1 MTRAVLVGDVGG
13 THSRWATF
21 SGELGPVSIVR
32 TCDSRGLADAVK
44 GRVAGAAACG
54 VAVAGPVRDGRVRL
68 TNADWSGAEDDL
80 GIPVALVNDLEAVA
94 LAVPALA
101 STDVEWLTAASS
113 LDESVLCLGIGTGF
127 GGALWT
133 TNGVQSME
141 PGHDSLGHFEPLG
154 REVTVEEVVSG
165 MAIRD
170 MEQQGID
177 VSAVV
182 PLAFDMA
189 LRRLIRRCNPRAIL
203 LMGGVVEGRRD
214 LFAAA
219 KEAGLPVGV
228 IVHPFPA
235 LVGAAAAAMERLA
248 VR

>member
-1 MTRAVLVGDVGG
+1 MSKSVLVGDVGG

-21 SGELGPVSIVR
+21 SGGLGPVSMVR
-32 TCDSRGLADAVK
+32 TGASRGLADAVR
-44 GRVAGAAACG
+44 GRASGALACG
-54 VAVAGPVRDGRVRL
+54 VAVAGPVKDGRVRL
-68 TNADWSGAEDDL
+68 TNADWSGAESDL
-80 GIPVALVNDLEAVA
+80 SIPVALVNDLEAVA
-94 LAVPALA
+94 LAVPALEP
-101 STDVEWLTAASS
+101 SDVEWLTSASS
-113 LDESVLCLGIGTGF
+113 LSGSVLCLGIGTGF

-133 TNGVQSME
+133 HEGVQAME
-141 PGHDSLGHFEPLG
+141 PGHDSLGHFEPMG

-170 MEQQGID
+170 MLQQGVEVD
-177 VSAVV
+177 AVV

-189 LRRLIRRCNPRAIL
+189 LSRLVERWTPGAVL

-214 LFAAA
+214 LFASAVG
-219 KEAGLPVGV
+219 AGVPVGV

-248 VR
+248 VQ